1 MKHTLSRLVTRPTI
15 LLMLATMLAGC
26 VARTVSIPEPSPLI
40 VPDNISSEQAGL
52 VLRRAI
58 LQTGTRD
65 FRGHAWR
72 IEQDQSG
79 YLIISTRPRAHY
91 LRLAVRYNE
100 SRVPIRIIDGENVL
114 YSERWQRIHGNAIG
128 WVNLLEEHLQRAL
141 YEESL
146 NQGGGPPAPG
156 AQG

>member
-1 MKHTLSRLVTRPTI
+1 
-15 LLMLATMLAGC
+15 MLATMLAGC

-91 LRLAVRYNE
+91 LRLAVRYKE
-100 SRVPIRIIDGENVL
+100 SRVTIRIIDGENVL
-114 YSERWQRIHGNAIG
+114 YSERRQRIHGNAIG